1 MDISAKKYGETVT
14 AYISGDLDEHTAG
27 KIRDFIDRIIEN
39 EKFKSMVIDFSAVE
53 FMDSTGLGML
63 MGRYKKLKQKGIPLL
78 VCGVSPQ
85 IDKVFKISG
94 IYQIVKKVG

>member
-1 MDISAKKYGETVT
+1 MINAKKYGGTIT
-14 AYISGDLDEHTAG
+14 AYITGDVDEHTAQSL
-27 KIRDFIDRIIEN
+27 REFLDRIIEN
-39 EKFKSMVIDFSAVE
+39 EIFSTLIIDFSAVD

-63 MGRYKKLKQKGIPLL
+63 IGRYKKLKKKGIPLL
-78 VCGVSPQ
+78 VSGVSPQ